1 MLARL
6 SSTEVPQ
13 IHTVSGDASKAWHSI
28 NLWAKYK
35 QKVFLTVQTH
45 GRNMGEIKLLTV
57 QTHGQKYGQNMGE
70 ICAKSAFDSPR
81 SWKKYGGI

>member
-1 MLARL
+1 
-6 SSTEVPQ
+6 
-13 IHTVSGDASKAWHSI
+13 
-28 NLWAKYK
+28 
-35 QKVFLTVQTH
+35 
-45 GRNMGEIKLLTV
+45 MGEIKLLTV